1 MQMRV
6 AIFGEVIEEAGGRLG
21 GAVHWARMVV
31 ALGCMP
37 SVFLIGSSGQYGRF
51 REEFDEL
58 APGGF
63 VMFFDPKRSPNTE
76 YLSSVFL
83 NGEQRTPI
91 ADLAMIVD
99 HSGSSFG
106 IDLQHKLEEIG
117 VRWKARHYGD
127 SFKRERGP
135 WGEAIDCVA
144 DIQDLIAMASPRE
157 LVAA

>member
-21 GAVHWARMVV
+21 GAVHWTRMVV
-31 ALGCMP
+31 ALGMQP
-37 SVFLIGSSGQYGRF
+37 VAFLIGDADQYGRF

-63 VMFFDPKRSPNTE
+63 VMFFNPERSPNVE
-76 YLSSVFL
+76 YLGGILLS
-83 NGEQRTPI
+83 GEQTPI
-91 ADLAMIVD
+91 ADVAMIVD
-99 HSGSSFG
+99 HTGASFG
-106 IDLQHKLEEIG
+106 IDLQAKLEEIG
-117 VRWKARHYGD
+117 VPWKARHYGD
-127 SFKRERGP
+127 SHKRERGT

-144 DIQDLIAMASPRE
+144 DIQDLVAMASPRE